1 MNDPKRGKFRRHIL
15 VVDPGYQIKYLV
27 YTDLIEVLALG
38 LIFFFSFV
46 LLFWQFTGERV
57 HSARWSDSVE
67 YQLFLLV
74 LLLLVL
80 LIYRSLVR
88 SHQIAGPF
96 VRFRDDF
103 RRVSGGDLSGD
114 FSLRKR
120 DRLQDL
126 AEEYRKMK
134 DGLRH
139 LAAQDRTRAEEARQR
154 VARFRRELESQ
165 YPQAAAAFE
174 PALHDLEEVLRGMGT
189 QFFLTP
195 EDKSPGESR
204 QP

>member
-1 MNDPKRGKFRRHIL
+1 MNEPKRGKFRRHIL

-27 YTDLIEVLALG
+27 YTDLIEILALG

-57 HSARWSDSVE
+57 HSASWSDSVE

-96 VRFRDDF
+96 VRFRNDF
-103 RRVSGGDLSGD
+103 RRVSGGDLSGG

-134 DGLRH
+134 DGLRQ
-139 LAAQDRTRAEEARQR
+139 LAAQDRTRAVEARQR
-154 VARFRRELESQ
+154 VARLRQELESQ
-165 YPQAAAAFE
+165 YPQAAASME
-174 PALHDLEEVLRGMGT
+174 PVLRDLEEVLRGLGT
-189 QFFLTP
+189 QFILGP
-195 EDKSPGESR
+195 EDKSSGDPD

>member
-1 MNDPKRGKFRRHIL
+1 MNQPKRGKFRRHIL

-27 YTDLIEVLALG
+27 YTDLIEILALG

-46 LLFWQFTGERV
+46 LLFWQFTGDRV
-57 HSARWSDSVE
+57 HSASWSDSVE

-74 LLLLVL
+74 LLLLIL

-103 RRVSGGDLSGD
+103 RRVSAGDLSGG

-139 LAAQDRTRAEEARQR
+139 LAAQDRTRSAEARER
-154 VARFRRELESQ
+154 MARLRQELAAQ
-165 YPQAAAAFE
+165 YPQASAAFE
-174 PALHDLEEVLRGMGT
+174 PALRELEEALSGIGT
-189 QFFLTP
+189 QFILAS
-195 EDKSPGESR
+195 EVKAAESSR
-204 QP
+204 RP